1 MIRRLKTLLAAAA
14 LFGTGILAAQPA
26 TSPPMPPLPAASA
39 PAATACLENAA
50 PAASGA
56 SAPAALPRLASLS
69 YRCLA
74 LRGGQPVLVGE
85 AGSPHAPPV
94 LLVHGLGHNAHRD
107 WAPVIAPLARQFHV
121 IVVDLPGFGAS
132 PGGWEAYS
140 FKALADVLLQVLDL
154 RAPGRRAHVVGH
166 SLGGAVSLYFAHA
179 HASRVDRL
187 VLVDAAG
194 ILLKTVFVQHIASMR
209 TPQTGVAPV
218 DRFLKGLGERLGGL
232 RRGVFH
238 DLDDR
243 FDFSRW
249 LAQNPNVRYL
259 LLGRHTQIEAGL
271 GLVEHDFTAAMR
283 ETRAPTTV
291 IWGSE
296 DPIAP
301 PRTGRVLA
309 AHMPDARLQ
318 VMEGVGHTP
327 MLESP
332 DAFRGFLLDALA
344 APFPPRP
351 VPKAPGP
358 SNGDLVCRNLPD
370 QRYSGRYDSLT
381 LDNCPGARISGALL
395 RKLVLVKSS
404 GVVIDDTVIEADDVA
419 IEAQGSEVT
428 ATNLTLSGRVGIRS
442 DASRFDLAGAS
453 LRTREQGVEMTSYS
467 RFFFSVSEWH
477 GSDHAGDAHFLWPQ
491 AATAR

>member
-14 LFGTGILAAQPA
+14 LLSTGALMAQPA
-26 TSPPMPPLPAASA
+26 PTPLAAASA
-39 PAATACLENAA
+39 PLATACVERA
-50 PAASGA
+50 PEAASGA
-56 SAPAALPRLASLS
+56 SAPAPLPRLSSLR

-85 AGSPHAPPV
+85 AGSPFAPPV
-94 LLVHGLGHNAHRD
+94 LLVHGLGNNAHRD

-121 IVVDLPGFGAS
+121 IAVDLPGFGAS
-132 PGGWEAYS
+132 PGGWDAYS

-154 RAPGRRAHVVGH
+154 RAPGRSAHVVGH

-179 HASRVDRL
+179 HAARVERL

-194 ILLKTVFVQHIASMR
+194 ILLKTVFVQHIASVR

-218 DRFLKGLGERLGGL
+218 DRLLKGLSERFIGL
-232 RRGVFH
+232 RRSVFH

-249 LAQNPNVRYL
+249 LAQNPQVRYL

-271 GLVEHDFTAAMR
+271 GLVEHDFTAAIR

-291 IWGSE
+291 IWGGE

-309 AHMPDARLQ
+309 ARLPDARLQ
-318 VMEGVGHTP
+318 VMEGIGHTP

-332 DAFRGFLLDALA
+332 DAFKGLLLDALS
-344 APFPPRP
+344 APFPPKP
-351 VPKAPGP
+351 AAKAPGE
-358 SNGDLVCRNLPD
+358 SNGDVVCRDLAH

-381 LDNCPGARISGALL
+381 LDNCPGARISGATIG
-395 RKLVLVKSS
+395 KLVLLRSS
-404 GVVIDDTVIEADDVA
+404 GVVIDDTTVEAGDVA
-419 IEAQGSEVT
+419 IEAQASEVT
-428 ATNLTLSGRVGIRS
+428 ATNLTVTGRVGIRA
-442 DASRFDLAGAS
+442 DASRFDLAGAL
-453 LRTREQGVEMTSYS
+453 LRTREQGVEITSYS

-477 GSDHAGDAHFLWPQ
+477 GSDHDGDAHFLWPQ
-491 AATAR
+491 AALSR